1 MGDNRS
7 RCSESANRMT
17 SECRRCNFGER
28 YRSRK
33 IYKMDEQIC
42 SNSRIIV
49 GQVKPIKTE
58 DDIIE
63 IRQEIDDKLESME
76 RELRSLLYKIE
87 ELKAKR
93 NK

>member
-7 RCSESANRMT
+7 RCSECANRMT

-42 SNSRIIV
+42 SNSNVIV
-49 GQVKPIKTE
+49 GQVKPE
-58 DDIIE
+58 DDIIGV
-63 IRQEIDDKLESME
+63 RQEIDNKLESME

>member
-1 MGDNRS
+1 
-7 RCSESANRMT
+7 
-17 SECRRCNFGER
+17 
-28 YRSRK
+28 
-33 IYKMDEQIC
+33 MDEQIC
-42 SNSRIIV
+42 SNSKIIV

-93 NK
+93 I

>member
-1 MGDNRS
+1 
-7 RCSESANRMT
+7 
-17 SECRRCNFGER
+17 
-28 YRSRK
+28 
-33 IYKMDEQIC
+33 MDEQIC
-42 SNSRIIV
+42 SNSKIIV

-93 NK
+93 KQ

>member
-1 MGDNRS
+1 
-7 RCSESANRMT
+7 
-17 SECRRCNFGER
+17 
-28 YRSRK
+28 
-33 IYKMDEQIC
+33 MDEQIC
-42 SNSRIIV
+42 SNSKIIV